1 MKSESGAGIDLR
13 LVHPG
18 DGDLQ
23 WILHATDIHLLT
35 VSGLQGA
42 VEGHRFPASG
52 WAGDQQQTL
61 RLVQRGERPPAGR
74 MRVRVL
80 PDPAPVNLMQKAQDN
95 LFAIAAGQ
103 SGDAKR
109 ERSSRKIQRELA
121 ILR

>member
-61 RLVQRGERPPAGR
+61 RLVQRLAKGR
-74 MRVRVL
+74 QL
-80 PDPAPVNLMQKAQDN
+80 
-95 LFAIAAGQ
+95 G
-103 SGDAKR
+103 G
-109 ERSSRKIQRELA
+109 
-121 ILR
+121 

>member
-1 MKSESGAGIDLR
+1 
-13 LVHPG
+13 
-18 DGDLQ
+18 
-23 WILHATDIHLLT
+23 
-35 VSGLQGA
+35 
-42 VEGHRFPASG
+42 
-52 WAGDQQQTL
+52 
-61 RLVQRGERPPAGR
+61 